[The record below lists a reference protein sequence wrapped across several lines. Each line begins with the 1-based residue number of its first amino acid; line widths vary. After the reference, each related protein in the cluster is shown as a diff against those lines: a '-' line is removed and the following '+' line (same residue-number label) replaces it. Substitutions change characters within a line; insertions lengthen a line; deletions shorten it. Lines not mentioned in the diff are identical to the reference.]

1 MEDRRVTEEEAR
13 GIIEGESRKITDADI
28 ETVLQKE
35 EEIGRTFRGPLGK
48 FIADGRTLMDM
59 IRDYWKGNYRGVP
72 WWTITAA
79 AAALLYVLNPMDV
92 VPDFIPFV
100 GLVDDATVLSVCL
113 YMLDRDIQRYR
124 TAKRSVASPEDPQQ

>member
-13 GIIEGESRKITDADI
+13 VIIEGESRKITDADI

-35 EEIGRTFRGPLGK
+35 EEIGRKFRGPLGK

-59 IRDYWKGNYRGVP
+59 IRDYWRGNYRGVP

-124 TAKRSVASPEDPQQ
+124 TAKRSASNPEQPQQ